1 MADLGSKNR
10 QLSIMKYEHNKLVAM
25 AQIQAKE
32 IRIIELGEEIERC
45 KSDIDAQKKTIE
57 EMDFNIQQQTEL
69 ITEESKEITI
79 PKKKT

>member
-32 IRIIELGEEIERC
+32 IKIIELGEEIERC
-45 KSDIDAQKKTIE
+45 QGDIKAQKEVIE
-57 EMDFNIQQQTEL
+57 EMNLNLRQQKAL
-69 ITEESKEITI
+69 IEAESNAISINEKSA
-79 PKKKT
+79 

>member
-1 MADLGSKNR
+1 MADLGSRNR

-32 IRIIELGEEIERC
+32 IKIIELGEEVERC
-45 KSDIDAQKKTIE
+45 RNDIEAQKKTME
-57 EMDFNIQQQTEL
+57 EMDLNIQQQTEL
-69 ITEESKEITI
+69 IAEELKETTI